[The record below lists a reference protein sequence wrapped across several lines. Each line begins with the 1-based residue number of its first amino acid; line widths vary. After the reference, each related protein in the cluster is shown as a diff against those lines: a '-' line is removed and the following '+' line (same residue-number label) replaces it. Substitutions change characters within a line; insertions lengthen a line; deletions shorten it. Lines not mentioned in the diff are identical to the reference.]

1 MFIQQ
6 RVICGND
13 SDGNAGDHHRAISV
27 AWELRAS
34 GMWDGKGRIVI
45 HRPHNLH
52 QQLSLTPVMDWRA
65 PEPGALPVK
74 IHEGVKYLVADWDFE
89 ILPAEGE

>member
-45 HRPHNLH
+45 HRPHDVH
-52 QQLSLTPVMDWRA
+52 RELSLTPVLEMR
-65 PEPGALPVK
+65 GVVK
-74 IHEGVKYLVADWDFE
+74 IHQGVYSLVAGEDYE